1 MYYYKQKDL
10 EPNQALSKVEIILF
24 FSIIIQHAIFTLL
37 MSNTNTQLSTTL
49 TTIKDYAIGGKLC
62 LVLKTLPTPH
72 NWRGHGPQRKP
83 IIDFLKSV

>member
-1 MYYYKQKDL
+1 
-10 EPNQALSKVEIILF
+10 
-24 FSIIIQHAIFTLL
+24 